1 MNCSS
6 PEVRLLICERAVPMG
21 KERCQP
27 TPFMN
32 IPLCQNTHLPYVNQG
47 TEEIYT
53 INPLINTKEY
63 EIYA

>member
-1 MNCSS
+1 
-6 PEVRLLICERAVPMG
+6 MG